1 MQSNILFIAFL
12 FLTVSFIGCQDSESF
27 RVDCL
32 PDRKNDNQDESLCKT
47 RGCTWNPP
55 ESDLDAPS
63 CFYPPSYG
71 YKAVSQPIATTHG
84 ERVYLQ
90 MIGI

>member
-1 MQSNILFIAFL
+1 MIGQLLQFIPFFIIDLNTKLFDKYFL
-12 FLTVSFIGCQDSESF
+12 I
-27 RVDCL
+27 
-32 PDRKNDNQDESLCKT
+32 RKNDNQDESLCKT

-90 MIGI
+90 KIGI